1 MAYKRKYS
9 KYNRR
14 SRRSGKFGRKMRKG
28 RFVAKVKK
36 VLMRVAETKNYNIA
50 NENQQLYH
58 NTGTTGYSYVGP
70 VLYNPWRSIPLGTN
84 NHQRVGDEIYPR
96 GMRMRL
102 WMANKL
108 DRPNVLYR
116 VIVAILPKQYNG
128 LSVSAGS
135 IDIGRS
141 FQQGANGNYI
151 TMPIDVEKGIK
162 VLYDKVHRNELGFC
176 HANSG
181 NSAKECHIF
190 KKLWIKR
197 KRSSKISWEPV
208 GVEITNKPL
217 AVYVIPYDSY
227 GTLTTDNIASCAWAT
242 TLYYKDV

>member
-1 MAYKRKYS
+1 
-9 KYNRR
+9 
-14 SRRSGKFGRKMRKG
+14 MRKG
-28 RFVAKVKK
+28 RFAAKVKK

-58 NTGTTGYSYVGP
+58 NTGTAGYSYVGP

-96 GMRMRL
+96 GMSMRI
-102 WMANKL
+102 WMANKN
-108 DRPNVLYR
+108 DRPNLMYR

-141 FQQGANGNYI
+141 FQQGANGNYL

-162 VLYDKVHRNELGFC
+162 VLYDKIFRNEIGYTGAP
-176 HANSG
+176 HAADTSYTDR
-181 NSAKECHIF
+181 KECHIF

-197 KRSSKISWEPV
+197 KRSSKIMFEPV

-227 GTLTTDNIASCAWAT
+227 GTLTTDNVASVAWT
-242 TLYYKDV
+242 STLYYKDV

>member
-1 MAYKRKYS
+1 
-9 KYNRR
+9 
-14 SRRSGKFGRKMRKG
+14 MRKG
-28 RFVAKVKK
+28 RFAAKVKK
-36 VLMRVAETKNYNIA
+36 VLLKVAETKNYNIA

-96 GMRMRL
+96 GMSMRI

-108 DRPNVLYR
+108 DRPNIIYR

-128 LSVSAGS
+128 LSMSAGA

-141 FQQGANGNYI
+141 FQQGANGNYV

-162 VLYDKVHRNELGFC
+162 VLYDKVYRNELGI
-176 HANSG
+176 STVPLG
-181 NSAKECHIF
+181 LTGGKECHIF

-197 KRSSKISWEPV
+197 KRSNKVTWEPS
-208 GVEITNKPL
+208 GTEITNKPL
-217 AVYVIPYDSY
+217 AVYIIPYDSY
-227 GTLTTDNIASCAWAT
+227 GTLTTDNIASVAWT
-242 TLYYKDV
+242 SVLYFKDV